1 VQLITDPSSAVNVS
15 LQTSQKD
22 AILNGSVTGDL
33 TVGMIPQD
41 LDISTG
47 DVVLTSGL
55 GGEYPNNLLIG
66 QVVGVRKLANDLF
79 QSASIQP
86 AVDFS
91 SLQMVL
97 VITNFKPVDITPLV
111 PTAVP

>member
-1 VQLITDPSSAVNVS
+1 
-15 LQTSQKD
+15 LQTSQKE
-22 AILNGSVTGDL
+22 AILDGSITGDL
-33 TVGMIPQD
+33 TVSMIPQD

-55 GGEYPNNLLIG
+55 GGAYPNNLLIG
-66 QVVGVRKLANDLF
+66 QVTGVRKLANDLF
-79 QSASIQP
+79 QSASVQP

-91 SLQMVL
+91 SLNMVL

-111 PTAVP
+111 PTAAP